1 LNVNKQIMEIDPT
14 AYDEVKKKVEESNKK
29 TAAKLKSSED
39 YWA

>member
-1 LNVNKQIMEIDPT
+1 MEIDPT